1 MLKTSLDGPKVNTQ
15 KSRPASQSTSS
26 LIVGTPIG
34 APSTS
39 ITAMAATA
47 FFVVAAAALL
57 MWKRKGGHAD
67 QDRPRTKVEN
77 PLAEQPKK
85 GAKRDK
91 PKGGKAL

>member
-15 KSRPASQSTSS
+15 KSRPASQSPSS

-34 APSTS
+34 TPSTS

-47 FFVVAAAALL
+47 FFVVAAAALV
-57 MWKRKGGHAD
+57 MWKRKGRYAD
-67 QDRPRTKVEN
+67 QGPSAEVKN
-77 PLAEQPKK
+77 PLAEQAKK
-85 GAKRDK
+85 GAKKDK